1 MSVTQ
6 GELNRRFDYHPPD
19 EDTREVHTEVRRL
32 TKEFAGKLVELTTE
46 GREQSLM
53 LTALEEA
60 QMWAHADIARNQH
73 PH

>member
-6 GELNRRFDYHPPD
+6 AELNRRFDYHPPD
-19 EDTREVHTEVRRL
+19 EVTRDIHNEVRRL
-32 TKEFAGKLVELTTE
+32 TKEFAGKLLEATTE
-46 GREQSLM
+46 SREQALM

-60 QMWAHADIARNQH
+60 QAWAHADIARNQH